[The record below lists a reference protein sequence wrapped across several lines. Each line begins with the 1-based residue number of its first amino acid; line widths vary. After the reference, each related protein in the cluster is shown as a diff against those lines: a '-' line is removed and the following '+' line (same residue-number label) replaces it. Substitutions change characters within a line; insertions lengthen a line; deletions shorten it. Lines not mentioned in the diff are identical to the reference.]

1 MQEHRSPI
9 HMTETSGRAFSHH
22 PVSVVHF
29 PNVSFLSHENLD
41 SGTQGVISSSI
52 MILWNQ
58 GVDPQYIQSDSKP
71 NTRIICVCVPGCIS
85 TNIKYTTIKCSV
97 RSKLNIFMRYLHPA
111 YFNKYFA

>member
-1 MQEHRSPI
+1 
-9 HMTETSGRAFSHH
+9 MTETSGRAFSHH

-58 GVDPQYIQSDSKP
+58 GVDPQYI
-71 NTRIICVCVPGCIS
+71 V
-85 TNIKYTTIKCSV
+85 
-97 RSKLNIFMRYLHPA
+97 
-111 YFNKYFA
+111 